1 MYHRNVNVD
10 VTLVNVSQIK
20 SGIMINVGVSECKN
34 LKEDNECKKNRSGV
48 LLNIVVKLVNI

>member
-1 MYHRNVNVD
+1 MNVD
-10 VTLVNVSQIK
+10 VTVVNVSQIK

-34 LKEDNECKKNRSGV
+34 LKEDNECKKIRSGV